1 MDEKENVTAP
11 LPEQAAIDVARKTS
25 PTFGK
30 IILALSKAQASFDAI
45 EKDKTVKV
53 TTKTGGSY
61 SFQYST
67 LDAIVKA
74 TKKGL
79 TDNSLAHTTILDDT
93 HLTTILAH
101 ESGEFLSSQIKIS
114 SLFKAGD
121 NNAQAY
127 GSAITYGRRY
137 LLSGLL
143 GIVSDE
149 DDDGNSASGNQ
160 VEDRTGRAAPGA
172 GGRTTP
178 LATSKTAKITDKQL
192 EFGTKMFN
200 AIKGEKEFPEF
211 LEAAKKLV
219 KFVIQKQFPDI
230 EVDIEKAETIEE
242 CLVPLSMKEAE
253 AVISLIL
260 EKKEEQKAAKAAA
273 KEAAPAEP
281 TGEGNPHD
289 VSEVP
294 EQMAAERLVD
304 KDESE
309 AKF

>member
-1 MDEKENVTAP
+1 MDEKDVVTAP
-11 LPEQAAIDVARKTS
+11 PTEQAAVDIARKTS

-30 IILALSKAQASFDAI
+30 IILALSKAQAAFDPI

-93 HLTTILAH
+93 HLTTIVAH
-101 ESGEFLSSQIKIS
+101 ESGEFLSSQIKIT
-114 SLFKAGD
+114 SLFKPGD

-160 VEDRTGRAAPGA
+160 VEDRTGRAPAAPPA
-172 GGRTTP
+172 GGKTTP
-178 LATSKTAKITDKQL
+178 LATSKAAKITEKQI
-192 EFGTKMFN
+192 EFGVKMFN
-200 AIKGEKEFPEF
+200 AIKGEKEFAE
-211 LEAAKKLV
+211 LLDAAKKLI
-219 KFVIQKQFPDI
+219 KFVIQKQFPDS
-230 EVDIEKAETIEE
+230 EVDIDKAETLEE
-242 CLVPLSMKEAE
+242 CLIPLSMKQAE
-253 AVISLIL
+253 AVIALIL
-260 EKKEEQKAAKAAA
+260 EKKGEQKAAKDAA
-273 KEAAPAEP
+273 KSEAPAAEVSATPP
-281 TGEGNPHD
+281 TTDEEHD
-289 VSEVP
+289 KIQDSAVHVE
-294 EQMAAERLVD
+294 
-304 KDESE
+304 
-309 AKF
+309 

>member
-1 MDEKENVTAP
+1 
-11 LPEQAAIDVARKTS
+11 
-25 PTFGK
+25 
-30 IILALSKAQASFDAI
+30 
-45 EKDKTVKV
+45 
-53 TTKTGGSY
+53 
-61 SFQYST
+61 
-67 LDAIVKA
+67 
-74 TKKGL
+74 
-79 TDNSLAHTTILDDT
+79 
-93 HLTTILAH
+93 LAH

-149 DDDGNSASGNQ
+149 DDDGNSACGNG
-160 VEDRTGRAAPGA
+160 VEDRTGRAPAAPPA

-178 LATSKTAKITDKQL
+178 LATSKSAKITEKQL

-211 LEAAKKLV
+211 LDAAKKLV
-219 KFVIQKQFPDI
+219 KFVIQKNFPDS
-230 EVDIEKAETIEE
+230 EVDISKAETIEE
-242 CLVPLSMKEAE
+242 CLIPLSMKEAE

-273 KEAAPAEP
+273 PAPAP
-281 TGEGNPHD
+281 
-289 VSEVP
+289 
-294 EQMAAERLVD
+294 AAEVAPETADEMPVD
-304 KDESE
+304 AEPIGSSLPE
-309 AKF
+309 